1 MAGRRLNANDI
12 LEMLSDVD
20 SDASDA
26 SEASDDDLGEPLC
39 PGSDDDFSS
48 PEMDSDD
55 ER

>member
-20 SDASDA
+20 SD
-26 SEASDDDLGEPLC
+26 ASDDDLGEPLC

>member
-20 SDASDA
+20 SDA